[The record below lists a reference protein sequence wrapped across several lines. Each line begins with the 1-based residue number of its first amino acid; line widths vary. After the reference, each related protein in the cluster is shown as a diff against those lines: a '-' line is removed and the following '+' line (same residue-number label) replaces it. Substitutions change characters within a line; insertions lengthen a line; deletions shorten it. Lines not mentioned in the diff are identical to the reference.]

1 VAGIIRRTAK
11 QVNDKA
17 LPIGGRLR
25 ATRLA
30 RGLTLGQVAAAAGLT
45 EGFVSKLE
53 RDQVS
58 PSVASLVSVC
68 EALGLRV
75 GELFEPPTSAIV
87 RSGEGAKINWG
98 GINARE
104 YLLSPGSQAHIEVL
118 HSIVEP
124 KGSGGDEL
132 YALDTEI
139 EFVYVLKGQ
148 FDIVLGPSTH
158 HLTVGDAM
166 TFRGREPHTWRNPS
180 TTDIAEVLWV
190 LSPAP

>member
-1 VAGIIRRTAK
+1 MAGIIRRTAK

-180 TTDIAEVLWV
+180 KTDIAEVLWV

>member
-104 YLLSPGSQAHIEVL
+104 YLLSPGSQAHMEVL

-148 FDIVLGPSTH
+148 FDIVLGPTTH
-158 HLTVGDAM
+158 NLTVGDAM